1 MMMYPLFIL
10 MMRKTTD
17 LTILEIR
24 KVRPKLKEEADWL
37 VFTREVLLML
47 KKQNTLTT
55 SQFINLSHFHIPM
68 TMLLLNKTMK
78 IL

>member
-47 KKQNTLTT
+47 KKPNTLTT

-68 TMLLLNKTMK
+68 TMLLLNKTK
-78 IL
+78 IIL